1 MKTVKYF
8 LIILIACSCQ
18 SRHGRDSATTDFAKE
33 GLSSTPAEPAEM
45 LEESADIEKYNA
57 DYKIKQPDK
66 IIKEADIKFEVDDYI
81 ESRKKLQDIINKWG
95 AYISKEDE
103 RYTNFQITNTITIR
117 VLSKNFEKLINDIGT
132 VSAKVDYKTINAYD
146 VTEEYIDIESR
157 LKTKREVEKR
167 YYEILRKAYKI
178 DEILEV
184 ENEIRKIREEIEAA
198 EGRLKYLNDRVSYST
213 VTLTIYQQAQY
224 KYRPEHRTDF
234 FERFYKGLDKGWKGL
249 LSFIIGLA
257 HIWPL
262 LLAMGIAAYFII
274 RYLKKERKERN
285 RSAA

>member
-1 MKTVKYF
+1 MKAIKYF
-8 LIILIACSCQ
+8 FLILIAFSCQ
-18 SRHGRDSATTDFAKE
+18 SRHGRDSATLEVAKG
-33 GLSSTPAEPAEM
+33 GLSSTPAEPVEM
-45 LEESADIEKYNA
+45 LEESGDIEAQKA

-81 ESRKKLQDIINKWG
+81 ESRKKLEDIISKWG

-117 VLSKNFEKLINDIGT
+117 VLSEDFEKLINDIGT

-146 VTEEYIDIESR
+146 VTEEYVDIESR

-167 YYEILRKAYKI
+167 YYEILKKAYKI

-198 EGRLKYLNDRVSYST
+198 EGRLRYLNDRVSYST
-213 VTLTIYQQAQY
+213 ITLTIYQQARY
-224 KYRPEHRTDF
+224 KYRPTHKSDF

-262 LLAMGIAAYFII
+262 LLAMGIAAYFFI
-274 RYLKKERKERN
+274 RYLRRGRKQN
-285 RSAA
+285 K

>member
-18 SRHGRDSATTDFAKE
+18 SRHGRDSATLDFAKE

-45 LEESADIEKYNA
+45 LEESADIETHNA
-57 DYKIKQPDK
+57 NYKIKQPDK

-103 RYTNFQITNTITIR
+103 RYTNFQITNTIIIR
-117 VLSKNFEKLINDIGT
+117 VLSENFEKLINDIGA

-146 VTEEYIDIESR
+146 VTEEYVDIESR

-224 KYRPEHRTDF
+224 KYRPEHRSNF

-249 LSFIIGLA
+249 LSFVIGLA

-262 LLAMGIAAYFII
+262 LLAMGIAAYFIF
-274 RYLKKERKERN
+274 RYLRRERKQ
-285 RSAA
+285 SK